1 MNVQDVLNQLSDVQQ
16 EGVEVRLS
24 FENKDYT
31 KMGTAIFIG
40 LLLALILSG
49 LILKKIWVMNRRN
62 LETTALV
69 LGIIA
74 SLFVIYEKFI
84 SKDANQ

>member
-1 MNVQDVLNQLSDVQQ
+1 MLNVQDVLNQLSDVQQ
-16 EGVEVRLS
+16 GGVEVKLS

-49 LILKKIWVMNRRN
+49 LILKKI
-62 LETTALV
+62 
-69 LGIIA
+69 
-74 SLFVIYEKFI
+74 
-84 SKDANQ
+84 